1 MENNIYFK
9 ESFVK
14 KMLKLV
20 PENLKKV
27 WGFETTDFSKV
38 SGGVRYDNNSLESIY
53 LGDFVRYLEIDYE
66 TFVKFNFINGEFIF
80 DSMYFKYD
88 PITKEDISPYEKRYD
103 KDFNVIATYKYNIK
117 FDGYN
122 YQINNKFDVN
132 TSNPI
137 FATQYKDGE
146 KVKEYYPYDGEIPS
160 KLFEELIKMK
170 VLNRPHWMSGIKTSN
185 ILQNMWDKIMKL
197 KNNKVKPL
205 GISIEC
211 TIIKVYGNE
220 TLIYYWF

>member
-38 SGGVRYDNNSLESIY
+38 SGGVRYDNNNLESIY
-53 LGDFVRYLEIDYE
+53 LGEIVRYIDVDYE
-66 TFVKFNFINGEFIF
+66 TFVKFNYINGKFIF
-80 DSMYFKYD
+80 DSMYFQYD
-88 PITKEDISPYEKRYD
+88 PITKEDIYPYEKRYD
-103 KDFNVIATYKYNIK
+103 KDFNVIATYK
-117 FDGYN
+117 
-122 YQINNKFDVN
+122 INNKFDVN

-137 FATQYKDGE
+137 FATQYKDGK
-146 KVKEYYPYDGEIPS
+146 KVKEYYPYDGEFPS

-170 VLNRPHWMSGIKTSN
+170 VLNQPHWMSEIKPSN
-185 ILQNMWDKIMKL
+185 ILQNMWNKIIKL

-211 TIIKVYGNE
+211 TKIKVYGNE